1 MVRKSRYKLYNEN
14 RFKAI
19 FTSFK
24 EKLFKNNRGFNKLR
38 KGSKNNEP
46 VIGSQVPRS
55 FK

>member
-1 MVRKSRYKLYNEN
+1 MGKYSLKKENKLKTIIINLKN
-14 RFKAI
+14 MF
-19 FTSFK
+19 
-24 EKLFKNNRGFNKLR
+24 FKNNRGFNKLR